1 MKIYIAE
8 FRYGSE
14 NIAELEVQERDKTYK
29 VISKKDIIG
38 RCWDRLIK
46 KDDESV
52 CLTLQ
57 EAFFKIEAW
66 AKKAME
72 LQRQEYETA
81 LEKYNVIHE
90 VTSAIRLDPTKLDR
104 ALKEL
109 QDPK

>member
-57 EAFFKIEAW
+57 EAFFKIVC
-66 AKKAME
+66 
-72 LQRQEYETA
+72 YPYSNTF
-81 LEKYNVIHE
+81 Y
-90 VTSAIRLDPTKLDR
+90 VTKIQSSFNNFHV
-104 ALKEL
+104 
-109 QDPK
+109 